1 MDSSQLNLPLAFGA
15 GIATFFTPCF
25 LPLLPAYLSFISGVS
40 FSELARSDKPKRA
53 VVINGLFFILGFSIV
68 FILLGASI
76 TYLGQRLHNYQAW
89 VRTGGGIVVIAF
101 GLYMLFG
108 MKLSFL
114 EKERRV
120 HLRSRPTGYLGSMLV
135 GVAFAS
141 GWTPCVGPILGS
153 ILVYASASETMGEGI
168 WLLVAYSLGL
178 GVPFLLSAILA
189 DEILKRMKKLT
200 SYIRPIS
207 VVCGI
212 ILVVMGIFLI
222 ADPLHLLRK
231 F

>member
-1 MDSSQLNLPLAFGA
+1 MDYSQANIPIAFCA
-15 GIATFFTPCF
+15 GMATFFTPCF
-25 LPLLPAYLSFISGVS
+25 LPMLPAYLSFISGAS
-40 FSELARSDKPKRA
+40 FSELTKSERPKKT
-53 VVINGLFFILGFSIV
+53 VVLSSLFFILGFSVV

-76 TYLGQRLHNYQAW
+76 TYLGRLLQHYQAW
-89 VRTGGGIVVIAF
+89 VRAGGGIVIIAF
-101 GLYMLFG
+101 GLYILFG
-108 MKLSFL
+108 MKLSFV

-120 HLRSRPTGYLGSMLV
+120 HLRSRPVGYLGSMIV

-153 ILVYASASETMGEGI
+153 ILVCASAAETMRAGI

-189 DEILKRMKKLT
+189 DAVLSRMARLT
-200 SYIRPIS
+200 KYIRPVS
-207 VVCGI
+207 VACGV
-212 ILVVMGIFLI
+212 ILVAMGVLLI

-231 F
+231 I

>member
-40 FSELARSDKPKRA
+40 FNELARSDKPKRA
-53 VVINGLFFILGFSIV
+53 VVISSLFFILGFSIV

-76 TYLGQRLHNYQAW
+76 TYLGSRLHDYQTW
-89 VRTGGGIVVIAF
+89 VRAGGGVVVIAF
-101 GLYMLFG
+101 GLYILFG
-108 MKLSFL
+108 MKLSFV

-120 HLRSRPTGYLGSMLV
+120 HLRSRPAGYLGSMLV

-153 ILVYASASETMGEGI
+153 ILVCASASETVGEGI

-178 GVPFLLSAILA
+178 GVPFVISAVLA
-189 DEILKRMKKLT
+189 DEILKRMTRLT
-200 SYIRPIS
+200 NYIRPVS
-207 VVCGI
+207 MACGV
-212 ILVVMGIFLI
+212 ILVVMGILLI
-222 ADPLHLLRK
+222 TDQLHLIRK

>member
-40 FSELARSDKPKRA
+40 FNELVRSDKPKRA
-53 VVINGLFFILGFSIV
+53 VVVSSLFFVLGFSIV
-68 FILLGASI
+68 FVLLGASI
-76 TYLGQRLHNYQAW
+76 TYLGRRLSDYQAW
-89 VRTGGGIVVIAF
+89 VRAGGGIVVIAF
-101 GLYMLFG
+101 GLYILFG
-108 MKLSFL
+108 MKLSFM
-114 EKERRV
+114 ERERRV
-120 HLRSRPTGYLGSMLV
+120 HLRSRPAGYLGSMLV
-135 GVAFAS
+135 GVAFAA

-168 WLLVAYSLGL
+168 RLLIAYSLGL
-178 GVPFLLSAILA
+178 GVPFVLSAVLA
-189 DEILKRMKKLT
+189 DEVLKRMTRLT
-200 SYIRPIS
+200 KYIKPIS

-212 ILVVMGIFLI
+212 ILVVMGILLI

-231 F
+231 M